1 MATELPDLPEVIPK
15 SRLKTFTAVTTVG
28 NNCVTALTKVVNSD
42 AEVIAK
48 EIKKVVPE
56 LLQAVLEVTFERS
69 KLWSV
74 IDSDPNL
81 EYYRKLDYNS
91 WVNPGDL
98 NQSELEK
105 AKVILFLVDRPFSDR
120 LI

>member
-1 MATELPDLPEVIPK
+1 MAAELPDLPEVIPK
-15 SRLKTFTAVTTVG
+15 QRAKTFTAVTTVG
-28 NNCVTALTKVVNSD
+28 NNCVTALSKVVNAD
-42 AEVIAK
+42 AETIAK

-56 LLQAVLEVTFERS
+56 LLQTVLEVTFERS

-74 IDSDPNL
+74 IDTDQNL
-81 EYYRKLDYNS
+81 DYYRKLDYNS

-105 AKVILFLVDRPFSDR
+105 AKVRIKLVDRPF
-120 LI
+120 